1 MTFFCKNK
9 SFFFF
14 LKGFKGFKSKF
25 NDKRTLLLDKKNGE
39 RHVKRNKF
47 TNFEIRRQISSE
59 GSEAVKRK

>member
-1 MTFFCKNK
+1 MTFFSKTKNIY
-9 SFFFF
+9 FF

-47 TNFEIRRQISSE
+47 TNFEIRRQISRE